1 MNDFEL
7 TSHALGASMRAA
19 WDGSFPVVNNIR
31 NRAPRAITEDNG
43 LLLAAYVCDVAPDP
57 TNPIEVAILVNVLAG
72 SDTDKRDA
80 RALVNASSLLCA
92 AVQTIDSQ
100 QDDRLLAQIANY
112 LGNPLMVERCR
123 LLVESRT
130 ELTDDQFMQLINI
143 TIAVQQLLA
152 HPELLDGKH
161 SSLEEMRRDEAARL
175 VTGTGIVW
183 RVETAP
189 TAFVLTHEPHH
200 IAAAV
205 RHLDPMPAKSSALV
219 SIEPIDSADTWL
231 VRVVTHNTK
240 ALLARIS
247 DALHSANLNILG
259 ADLATWPDGAVL
271 DTFEVSSPAPPSA
284 ERIQQFIDERLNQF
298 DLSQSVLSMPADMS
312 IDFDDVSHPINT
324 VVNISG
330 ADQPGLL
337 SRIASAFS
345 LSDIDVHHALI
356 ATTNGEVD
364 DRFEVTDFE
373 GRKLSTALRNQF
385 ATYFQ

>member
-1 MNDFEL
+1 
-7 TSHALGASMRAA
+7 
-19 WDGSFPVVNNIR
+19 
-31 NRAPRAITEDNG
+31 
-43 LLLAAYVCDVAPDP
+43 
-57 TNPIEVAILVNVLAG
+57 
-72 SDTDKRDA
+72 
-80 RALVNASSLLCA
+80 
-92 AVQTIDSQ
+92 
-100 QDDRLLAQIANY
+100 
-112 LGNPLMVERCR
+112 
-123 LLVESRT
+123 
-130 ELTDDQFMQLINI
+130 
-143 TIAVQQLLA
+143 
-152 HPELLDGKH
+152 
-161 SSLEEMRRDEAARL
+161 
-175 VTGTGIVW
+175 
-183 RVETAP
+183 
-189 TAFVLTHEPHH
+189 
-200 IAAAV
+200 
-205 RHLDPMPAKSSALV
+205 MPAKSSALV

-298 DLSQSVLSMPADMS
+298 DLSQSVLSMSADMS